1 MRELNE
7 GIYSYYVYIL
17 TNKYRS
23 TYYIG
28 VTSNLPKRLFE
39 HTSQIHKKSFTA
51 RYNLVY
57 LVYYENFSWIH
68 EAIHR
73 EKEIKKWNRSKK
85 LNLIKTKN
93 PNFAFLNSLF
103 CSEYENKT
111 P

>member
-1 MRELNE
+1 MKELNE

-23 TYYIG
+23 TYYVG
-28 VTSNLPKRLFE
+28 VTSNLPKRINE
-39 HTSQIHKKSFTA
+39 HTKQTHKNSFTS

-57 LVYYENFSWIH
+57 LVYYEKYTWIQ

-73 EKEIKKWNRSKK
+73 EKVIKKWNRPKK
-85 LNLIKTKN
+85 MDLIRTMN

-103 CSEYENKT
+103 CTEYGNDK